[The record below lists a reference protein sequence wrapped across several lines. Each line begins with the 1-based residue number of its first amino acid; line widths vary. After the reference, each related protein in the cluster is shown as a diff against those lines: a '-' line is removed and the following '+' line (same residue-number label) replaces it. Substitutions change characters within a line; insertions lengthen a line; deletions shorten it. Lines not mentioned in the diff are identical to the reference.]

1 MEAHYT
7 GRPVPRKEGREK
19 VTGRARYVG
28 DITLPDMLFG
38 ATVPNPPGRIERG
51 AYLTLG

>member
-1 MEAHYT
+1 MEPRYI

-19 VTGRARYVG
+19 VTGRARYVD

-38 ATVPNPPGRIERG
+38 ATMPNPPGRIERVP
-51 AYLTLG
+51 YLTLG